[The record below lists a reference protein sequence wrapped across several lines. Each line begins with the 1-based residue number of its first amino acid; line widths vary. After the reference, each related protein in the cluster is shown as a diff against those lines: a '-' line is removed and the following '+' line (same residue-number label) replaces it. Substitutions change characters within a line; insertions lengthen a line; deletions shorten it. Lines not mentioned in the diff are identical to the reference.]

1 MLKKLIYGLAALL
14 TAPFVFSYE
23 DAEIDL
29 LYTPKDISGIAARD
43 IKYLCGANSIFIT
56 RRLIGENPDYVEIY
70 DSLLSSD
77 GKHISLADLA
87 AYLSKHRIENTLVRL
102 SPYEMSSYDGAIF
115 IVYKPPPK
123 NSDIGHFFV
132 IKANGREALI
142 FDPPKRTV
150 RIANEKLE
158 KSDRFNA
165 VIIAKDPPFP
175 ARFYIISGIGL
186 AFICAGTAFYLFM
199 RKK

>member
-1 MLKKLIYGLAALL
+1 
-14 TAPFVFSYE
+14 
-23 DAEIDL
+23 
-29 LYTPKDISGIAARD
+29 
-43 IKYLCGANSIFIT
+43 
-56 RRLIGENPDYVEIY
+56 
-70 DSLLSSD
+70 
-77 GKHISLADLA
+77 
-87 AYLSKHRIENTLVRL
+87 
-102 SPYEMSSYDGAIF
+102 MSSYDGGIF
-115 IVYKPPPK
+115 IVYNPPPK

-132 IKANGREALI
+132 IKADGKEVQI
-142 FDPPKRTV
+142 FDPPKRAV